1 MLLKN
6 KVGVEKLGKASM
18 YWPINHI
25 LALLFWSAAA
35 CRRF

>member
-18 YWPINHI
+18 YRPINNI
-25 LALLFWSAAA
+25 LALVFRL
-35 CRRF
+35 